1 MTGNGSLLLCLKSI
15 QIVSA
20 ISQQQLLWIAPRGF
34 FFTRDPV
41 TIRPVRFHACIDGM
55 TGYFSICDVRIWLRA
70 VTFAPLNLRAWVCQ
84 ERILSKR
91 NLHFSYGEVFWE
103 CCELLASET
112 FSVGFSIQW
121 CDMSLKQDI
130 SNFFLA
136 FFAKRAS
143 GKFNLPLDNDAMGC
157 AYQVWKKV
165 IILYSKTRLTFETDR
180 LVAIRGLATYMN
192 EVLVDKYLAGL

>member
-1 MTGNGSLLLCLKSI
+1 
-15 QIVSA
+15 
-20 ISQQQLLWIAPRGF
+20 
-34 FFTRDPV
+34 
-41 TIRPVRFHACIDGM
+41 
-55 TGYFSICDVRIWLRA
+55 